1 MNNPKLESRRGVKL
15 VAWTNI
21 IAQIAFPV
29 AAAFTPSS
37 AVARSQ
43 QELNLNDSEL
53 AALAVKPYTLQ
64 DNETVQT
71 VADRFSLTVGQLKK
85 LNQLRTFSTP
95 FEHLGTGAEIDVPAS
110 PLNEKTAP
118 ASPFSVDNDSLQRD
132 IASASTRTAGILQSS
147 DISGSLAG
155 QAKSMV
161 VEKANQEINSWL
173 SGAGTAKAKL
183 NIDNKGRI
191 DGTELD
197 MLIPLRDTP
206 SSLTFTQFGAR
217 HINDRTMANLGL
229 GQRHYIDSEWM
240 FGYNAFFDYD
250 LRRDHSRA
258 GFGLELARDYLKF
271 GANSYFRTSNWRAS
285 PDVTDYDER
294 PANGFDI
301 RTEAWLPA
309 MPQLGASLAYEQY
322 YGEDVGL
329 FGKNSRSRNPAA
341 LTAGLSYTPFPLLT
355 IGVDRK
361 QGTTAGEGET
371 RFSLGLNYDLG
382 GSWLRQTDPDSVGT
396 KRTLAG
402 SRYDL
407 VDRNNEIVLEYRKQ
421 ELIRLKAPSLISGQS
436 GETKSI
442 TLSVRAKYGLDTIR
456 WDDAALVAAGGSIT
470 GSGQQYN
477 VVLPPYAVNGAN
489 TVSVYAVAVDKKGN
503 ISKREEVQI
512 SVLSAGISA
521 AESVF
526 DSDEDVL
533 PADATST
540 SRLIL
545 KLEDAAGN
553 PITGL
558 AGEIVLKFDMPGNE
572 GTLPE
577 FTSFRETSPG
587 VYESTMTTGT
597 RAGTLV
603 ITPTVQG
610 TPLAPVTVDI
620 VQPAAPSA
628 VDLRLSGQLSVGST
642 LTGSYRFVQSQTV
655 ENASRNIAKAED
667 ASRYAWG
674 EKGSTA
680 ERVSLGKRIS
690 KSGEI
695 DGYVVTAA
703 DAGKFIELSLLPAN
717 TISLTGKILTV
728 DTSMSKDQ
736 GNDAS
741 DGSDGLVIDP
751 TAAPSVSGLKIS
763 GSLLSGNELNGQ
775 YTFDAG
781 KGNNIDE
788 SLFLWGVKGTTASA
802 VEGSGKT
809 VTTPGAVE
817 VRPVTTADAG
827 QVIELSVMA
836 KNKLGI
842 KGNTLTDDT
851 QTNGGAGQIVDG
863 NNGQA
868 VDANAAPS
876 VSGLKISGSLL
887 SGNELNGQYTFDAGK
902 GNNIDESLFLWG
914 VKGTTASA
922 VEGSGKTVTTPGA
935 VEVRPVTT
943 ADAGQVIEL
952 SVMAKNKLG
961 IKGNTLTDDTQT
973 NGGAGQIVDGN
984 NGQAIDAN
992 AIPKI
997 NNLVVVK
1004 VTDLLPNSTIKAT
1017 YDFDAANGD
1026 PRNTST
1032 FAWSNQSTPV
1042 GSTASAALQG
1052 ITVDASGKIDERL
1065 LTNDDVGE
1073 IVEISVSPRNGRNTR
1088 GTTVTAQTKHEIGL
1102 VLTGSYFTGSQ
1113 NGGQLP
1119 GVNTW
1124 IWIKEIGG
1132 SLFATGQFTFTS
1144 TGFTSTTT
1152 NGTLYVNADDS
1163 VDKVVL
1169 NGTEINLG
1177 GCKNDWAYKY
1187 CTATVTN
1194 LKTNG
1199 PNSISVTATNRSGQ
1213 ASSNPGSLGVV
1224 IQDASSNP
1232 IITTN
1237 NPSDWTYE

>member
-43 QELNLNDSEL
+43 QELNLNDAEL

-71 VADRFSLTVGQLKK
+71 VAERFSLTVGQLKK

-95 FEHLGTGAEIDVPAS
+95 FEDLGAGAEIDVPAS

-132 IASASTRTAGILQSS
+132 IASASTRTAGILQST

-155 QAKSMV
+155 QAKSMA

-229 GQRHYIDSEWM
+229 GQRHYIDNEWM

-258 GFGLELARDYLKF
+258 GLGLELARDYLKF

-294 PANGFDI
+294 PANGFDF

-341 LTAGLSYTPFPLLT
+341 MTAGLSYTPFPLLT
-355 IGVDRK
+355 VGVDRK

-382 GSWLRQTDPDSVGT
+382 ASWLRQTDPDSVGS

-421 ELIRLKAPSLISGQS
+421 ELIRLKAPSLVSGQS
-436 GETKSI
+436 GETKPI
-442 TLSVRAKYGLDTIR
+442 TLSVRAKYGLERIR

-477 VVLPPYAVNGAN
+477 VVLPPYAENGLN

-503 ISKREEVQI
+503 ISTREEVQI

-521 AESVF
+521 TESLF

-553 PITGL
+553 PVKGL
-558 AGEIVLKFDMPGNE
+558 AGDIVLKFDMPGNE

-577 FTSFRETSPG
+577 FSSFRETSPG
-587 VYESTMTTGT
+587 VYEATMTTGT

-610 TPLAPVTVDI
+610 TALAPVTVEI
-620 VQPAAPSA
+620 VPPAAPSA
-628 VDLRLSGQLSVGST
+628 ADLRLSGQLSVGST
-642 LTGSYRFVQSQTV
+642 LKGSYRFVQSQTV

-680 ERVSLGKRIS
+680 ERVSEGKRIS
-690 KSGEI
+690 TSGEI
-695 DGYVVTAA
+695 PGYVVTSA

-717 TISLTGKILTV
+717 TLSLTGKILTV

-741 DGSDGLVIDP
+741 DGADGLVIDP
-751 TAAPSVSGLKIS
+751 TAAPSVSSVVLK
-763 GSLLSGNELNGQ
+763 GKLLLGEKLSGTYVFSPGTGDRTDRSAYAWGTKGMTSSAVNGSGEIISQ
-775 YTFDAG
+775 QGVIPERPLVQDDAG
-781 KGNNIDE
+781 KI
-788 SLFLWGVKGTTASA
+788 
-802 VEGSGKT
+802 
-809 VTTPGAVE
+809 
-817 VRPVTTADAG
+817 
-827 QVIELSVMA
+827 IELSVQA
-836 KNKLGI
+836 RNGKNI
-842 KGNTLTDDT
+842 KGNTVTVDT
-851 QTNGGAGQIVDG
+851 SMSEAQGNQSTDG
-863 NNGQA
+863 NNGQI

-887 SGNELNGQYTFDAGK
+887 SGKSLSATYTFNSGNGNKDDRSRFEWGYQGNTSNEVAVNGQ
-902 GNNIDESLFLWG
+902 
-914 VKGTTASA
+914 
-922 VEGSGKTVTTPGA
+922 TVTNSGTVPD
-935 VEVRPVTT
+935 RPVTT
-943 ADAGQVIEL
+943 ADAGNVIEL
-952 SVMAKNKLG
+952 SVQARNGLG
-961 IKGNTLTDDTQT
+961 VTGNTLTDNTRT
-973 NGGAGQIVDGN
+973 NGGQGNITDGN
-984 NGQAIDAN
+984 NGQAVDAK
-992 AIPKI
+992 AAPSVSG
-997 NNLVVVK
+997 LVISGS
-1004 VTDLLPNSTIKAT
+1004 LLSGKSLRATYTFAPGTGNPDDRSRYAWGNVNSTS
-1017 YDFDAANGD
+1017 GD
-1026 PRNTST
+1026 V
-1032 FAWSNQSTPV
+1032 AVKGQ
-1042 GSTASAALQG
+1042 
-1052 ITVDASGKIDERL
+1052 
-1065 LTNDDVGE
+1065 
-1073 IVEISVSPRNGRNTR
+1073 
-1088 GTTVTAQTKHEIGL
+1088 TVT
-1102 VLTGSYFTGSQ
+1102 
-1113 NGGQLP
+1113 
-1119 GVNTW
+1119 
-1124 IWIKEIGG
+1124 
-1132 SLFATGQFTFTS
+1132 
-1144 TGFTSTTT
+1144 
-1152 NGTLYVNADDS
+1152 
-1163 VDKVVL
+1163 
-1169 NGTEINLG
+1169 
-1177 GCKNDWAYKY
+1177 
-1187 CTATVTN
+1187 
-1194 LKTNG
+1194 
-1199 PNSISVTATNRSGQ
+1199 
-1213 ASSNPGSLGVV
+1213 
-1224 IQDASSNP
+1224 
-1232 IITTN
+1232 
-1237 NPSDWTYE
+1237 